1 MLPQVAGLKVRA
13 KFDNVGV
20 LFTIPLASAVMLYQ
34 TGLLVVKEQG
44 LKAHDLL
51 NDLCFK
57 LQSMVRALG
66 NDQNNGIKNICGKNR
81 FLHRVVRLTLNVKI
95 RNSVKSS

>member
-34 TGLLVVKEQG
+34 TGL
-44 LKAHDLL
+44 KAHDLL
-51 NDLCFK
+51 NDLCFM
-57 LQSMVRALG
+57 LQSMV
-66 NDQNNGIKNICGKNR
+66 
-81 FLHRVVRLTLNVKI
+81 
-95 RNSVKSS
+95 KSFG

>member
-34 TGLLVVKEQG
+34 TGLLVAKEQG

-51 NDLCFK
+51 INLCFK
-57 LQSMVRALG
+57 LQSMV
-66 NDQNNGIKNICGKNR
+66 
-81 FLHRVVRLTLNVKI
+81 
-95 RNSVKSS
+95 KSFG